1 MPVLPRFLT
10 ISTILSQTDATAQR
24 YSDSRWPKY
33 EQPIMLRKK
42 RYTGRRHRLQ
52 RVSIFAE
59 TSIASV
65 LILAGTMPRPYRTRM
80 LPKQQ

>member
-1 MPVLPRFLT
+1 MPM
-10 ISTILSQTDATAQR
+10 STANCRTKRCERRELSRSIERRDR
-24 YSDSRWPKY
+24 YVQK
-33 EQPIMLRKK
+33 RKK

-65 LILAGTMPRPYRTRM
+65 LILAGTPPRVLGL
-80 LPKQQ
+80 LPKAC